1 MTTRRGRYTAAVAV
15 VGVFALAAVVL
26 GLAMAPSTPR
36 ESSGSDTLR
45 AAARRRRRSV
55 GTALA
60 APTANTDPRELAL
73 VANEYSSVTPEN
85 AMKWSSIHP
94 ERDRYDF
101 APADAIV
108 AFAAAHDMTVRGHT
122 LTWYRSIPAW
132 LADGHFDRE
141 QLIAILRDHINTVVG
156 HFRGRVQQWDVVNE
170 PLDPAS
176 GNLRDDFWSRGIGPD
191 YLALAFRFAHEA
203 DPNAQLFVNEFGTD
217 TVNRKSTALLHEVTA
232 LRAKGA
238 PIDGVGFQMHRTLDR
253 VESRA
258 AIETNLA
265 RFADA
270 GLRIWVTE
278 LDVAVPVPVAPGALD
293 RQARVYGDVIAAC
306 LAVDRCDG
314 VTTWGFTDR
323 HSWIPA
329 ARPGLGAGLP
339 FDARLRPKPAQAAM
353 VGAFL
358 A

>member
-1 MTTRRGRYTAAVAV
+1 VTTRRGRYTAV
-15 VGVFALAAVVL
+15 VGVVGVLALTAIVL
-26 GLAMAPSTPR
+26 PLAMPDSTTRPTR
-36 ESSGSDTLR
+36 RSETLR
-45 AAARRRRRSV
+45 AAAQRRGRVV

-60 APTANTDPRELAL
+60 APSATTDPSELAL
-73 VANEYSSVTPEN
+73 VAREYSSVTPEN
-85 AMKWSSIHP
+85 AMKWDTIHP
-94 ERDRYDF
+94 ARDRYDF
-101 APADAIV
+101 AAADAIV
-108 AFAAAHDMTVRGHT
+108 AFAHAHHMTVRGHT

-132 LADGHFDRE
+132 LTDGHFDRA
-141 QLIAILRDHINTVVG
+141 QLIAILRDHIHTVVG

-176 GNLRDDFWSRGIGPD
+176 GNLRDDFWRRGIGPD

-217 TVNRKSTALLHEVTA
+217 TVNRKSTALLHEVTT
-232 LRAKGA
+232 LRSQGIPVA
-238 PIDGVGFQMHRTLDR
+238 GVGFQMHRTLDR
-253 VESRA
+253 VEARA
-258 AIETNLA
+258 AIEANLV

-270 GLRIWVTE
+270 GLRIWITE
-278 LDVAVPVPVAPGALD
+278 LDVAVPIPPGALD
-293 RQARVYGDVIAAC
+293 RQARIYGDVIAAC
-306 LAVDRCDG
+306 LAVDHCDG

-329 ARPGLGAGLP
+329 ARPGLGAALP
-339 FDARLRPKPAQAAM
+339 FDEQLRPKPAHVAI